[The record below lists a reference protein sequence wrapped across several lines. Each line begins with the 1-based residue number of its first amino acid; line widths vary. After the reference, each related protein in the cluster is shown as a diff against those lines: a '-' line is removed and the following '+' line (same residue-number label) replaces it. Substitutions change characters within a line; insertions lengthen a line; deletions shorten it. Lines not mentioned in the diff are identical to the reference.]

1 MDSDLLDWIKDII
14 QWFLPYLR
22 PSNQEPL
29 QFDGSDAFCAFYSKF
44 PEWKEIMIRHSNEDL
59 VYNFVTNYCKSFP
72 QISPLFHAVK
82 FQDPES
88 IEFIKMVIDD
98 PSINLDEV
106 EQDGGNTIFHY
117 IINDSEMM
125 ELFTR
130 RLILDSNDSKVLK
143 IQNDD
148 LETPIDKLEFK
159 KSEEFFSKF
168 PEWREIFKDLSE
180 DYEGFRLV
188 FKFIMKWYGD
198 HVNLNSPIFHAVI
211 QAHIPTT
218 WPYWGYDSNNIELI
232 KDHYNDIK
240 LIKLIASHKLINLYE
255 VDTELSKD
263 TIFHIVCR
271 SEMTKKYLWPLFIE
285 RIIEDPKLLNV
296 QNEVLETPVDILIH
310 HRSIK
315 RLEFLL
321 NNEDLDEAFEFQD
334 NKGQTYLHKAI
345 NARLPSVVVRLLG
358 KKVNVNVQD
367 HKGRTALHYACKSD
381 TNTSYEAVKFLIE
394 KEETDINAKD
404 QDQKTALH
412 YACQASSHEAVK
424 FLIEIEETDINAKD
438 QDKKTA
444 LHYACQ
450 ASSYE
455 AVKFLIKK
463 EETDINA
470 KDRDQ
475 KTALHYACQASSPEI
490 ITLFLTYHEER
501 NINLSE
507 EDNEGKEPINI
518 LSIREKSNPRLK
530 EALLDVRLL
539 MQARVQIY
547 ATDATLPRENQDI
560 CADENQDILDDLD
573 YIHCETDESSSES
586 D

>member
-1 MDSDLLDWIKDII
+1 MDSDLLELIKDII

-29 QFDGSDAFCAFYSKF
+29 QFDGSDAFYSKF

-82 FQDPES
+82 FQGPES
-88 IEFIKMVIDD
+88 IEFIKLVIDD

-106 EQDGGNTIFHY
+106 EQDRGNTIFHY

-125 ELFTR
+125 ELFTG
-130 RLILDSNDSKVLK
+130 RLIVDSKVLK
-143 IQNDD
+143 IQNAD

-198 HVNLNSPIFHAVI
+198 YENLNSPIFHAVI
-211 QAHIPTT
+211 QAHITTT
-218 WPYWGYDSNNIELI
+218 WPYWGYDSNNIKLI

-255 VDTELSKD
+255 VETELSKD

-285 RIIEDPKLLNV
+285 RIIDDPKLLNV

-412 YACQASSHEAVK
+412 YACQASS
-424 FLIEIEETDINAKD
+424 
-438 QDKKTA
+438 
-444 LHYACQ
+444 
-450 ASSYE
+450 YE

-470 KDRDQ
+470 KDQDQ